1 MEALGWHYNTTRGDK
16 TMKEVYEMA
25 NTGLQFSGGQSNDV
39 VVDSDALKSMEDED
53 QSVSL
58 PVGGDADGI
67 VMGTIEGTA
76 ILPPSRARVVAGVG
90 DQNVSDPM
98 PILDDVVVEVED
110 VIVDTSEDVIY
121 GPWMVARSRRRQPR
135 RENRSNGVHSTGNRL
150 GGSRFNILP
159 EFDSTDVTPSNN
171 VGIGESNGVSIPDNS
186 SFPIVVSSGGSQ
198 APQVITHEVQNVTG
212 SHATVSILDVANEKR
227 RQRLAINGAKQGV
240 GASSSGTVPGVE
252 AMVFSGSGSGNGS
265 DAINRS

>member
-1 MEALGWHYNTTRGDK
+1 
-16 TMKEVYEMA
+16 
-25 NTGLQFSGGQSNDV
+25 
-39 VVDSDALKSMEDED
+39 MEDED

-98 PILDDVVVEVED
+98 PILDDVVVEGLSNEGCHAENGIDVAED
-110 VIVDTSEDVIY
+110 TDKIRPVLTEDVIY

-171 VGIGESNGVSIPDNS
+171 VG
-186 SFPIVVSSGGSQ
+186 IVVSSGGSQ